1 MNEKYI
7 TGKEASEKLGV
18 QRRTLYQWDKK
29 GWIETIRTE
38 GNKDYIMSKNT

>member
-29 GWIETIRTE
+29 RLDRN
-38 GNKDYIMSKNT
+38 NKNIW